1 MRTSSLF
8 LLFILFALTFSAPL
22 PLEVSTSEVTP
33 SETTPSEEAT
43 PSDTNPST
51 NQTDVEEE
59 LSNAVFEYEQK
70 GGYLFYSA
78 APNSGGS
85 IEFEMGNLSDDGADF
100 EEYMKSFPEY
110 VGKFRSIDTRLSF
123 PDQTVSI
130 GYYTLEGNGSARAVV
145 WQKVTNLGDPNGP
158 FVVTGGYR
166 YEID

>member
-1 MRTSSLF
+1 MRNSSLF
-8 LLFILFALTFSAPL
+8 LLFILFALTLSAPL
-22 PLEVSTSEVTP
+22 PLEASTS
-33 SETTPSEEAT
+33 EAT
-43 PSDTNPST
+43 PSDAILSDTTTST

-59 LSNAVFEYEQK
+59 SSNAVFEYEQK

-85 IEFEMGNLSDDGADF
+85 IEFEMGDISDDGADF

-110 VGKFRSIDTRLSF
+110 VGKFRNIETKLSS

-130 GYYTLEGNGSARAVV
+130 GYYNLEGNGSARAVV
-145 WQKVTNLGDPNGP
+145 WQKITNLGDPNGP